1 MIGAPEVVGE
11 FGVEPGNERVARG
24 NVQQR
29 EQPSVVHQAVGGRH
43 SRAGDALFINQTRGP
58 PKQGGGGVDQPSVL
72 RQARMTLATCS
83 PQARPRAI
91 ETLLPVLPGVLASE
105 SVSWAS
111 SAAACDG

>member
-11 FGVEPGNERVARG
+11 FGIEPGNV
-24 NVQQR
+24 
-29 EQPSVVHQAVGGRH
+29 PSALVAVGGERQIPG
-43 SRAGDALFINQTRGP
+43 APP
-58 PKQGGGGVDQPSVL
+58 PKYGGGGVDHPSVL

-91 ETLLPVLPGVLASE
+91 ETLLPVLPGMLASE